1 MCFLFGRR
9 RNNVFLSQ
17 LLWENTLLLFLFSA
31 HSSASPDYF
40 RFCPPKTIKACQ
52 KTQLFNRKH
61 HPLPRPL
68 GGASSQVPA
77 ATALQIFPQ
86 LFEAF
91 GRLRE
96 EGHPFLSQLAQ
107 REAESW
113 EKAHPEDPDA
123 GWEGPDFLDRFL
135 VGLKGMIFFY
145 EYGHF
150 KGKLDDEP

>member
-1 MCFLFGRR
+1 M
-9 RNNVFLSQ
+9 
-17 LLWENTLLLFLFSA
+17 
-31 HSSASPDYF
+31 
-40 RFCPPKTIKACQ
+40 
-52 KTQLFNRKH
+52 
-61 HPLPRPL
+61 
-68 GGASSQVPA
+68 PA

-123 GWEGPDFLDRFL
+123 GWEGPDFFGPFFGGFEGDDIFL
-135 VGLKGMIFFY
+135 RIWSF
-145 EYGHF
+145 
-150 KGKLDDEP
+150 

>member
-1 MCFLFGRR
+1 MSFFLNCSGRTR
-9 RNNVFLSQ
+9 FY
-17 LLWENTLLLFLFSA
+17 FSY
-31 HSSASPDYF
+31 SPHIPVLHPIISDF
-40 RFCPPKTIKACQ
+40 APPNTIKACQ

-68 GGASSQVPA
+68 GGGASSQVPA

-135 VGLKGMIFFY
+135 VGLKGMIFFLRIWS
-145 EYGHF
+145 F
-150 KGKLDDEP
+150 

>member
-1 MCFLFGRR
+1 MSFFLNCSGRTR
-9 RNNVFLSQ
+9 FYFSYSPHIPVLHPIISDFAPQTPSKHARKPNFLI
-17 LLWENTLLLFLFSA
+17 ENITLF
-31 HSSASPDYF
+31 PG
-40 RFCPPKTIKACQ
+40 
-52 KTQLFNRKH
+52 
-61 HPLPRPL
+61 PL

>member
-1 MCFLFGRR
+1 MSIALGEHASTFLILRTFQCFTRLFQILPPQTPSKHARKP
-9 RNNVFLSQ
+9 NFLI
-17 LLWENTLLLFLFSA
+17 ENITLF
-31 HSSASPDYF
+31 PG
-40 RFCPPKTIKACQ
+40 
-52 KTQLFNRKH
+52 
-61 HPLPRPL
+61 PL

-135 VGLKGMIFFY
+135 VGLRGMIFFY